1 MKILS
6 YLTPAGAPTAAA
18 ITEVLAVPLLVLA
31 LCVWI
36 NPADPFYTHGPFP
49 WVALGPVV
57 VALRYGA
64 LAGILAS
71 LVVLA
76 GWFGLARYNLI
87 GPTLPQD
94 ELLGALVLVMI
105 CGEFGSLWSNRVRR
119 AEAMQRY
126 IAQRLDHLT
135 HQHYLLRLS
144 HDRLEQDLISRPV
157 SMRDALLNLRRITSH
172 GSVADG
178 DALPAAG
185 ELLRLLSQYCQ
196 IECAAVHR
204 LQGDSL
210 RRTPDHTL
218 GTPFELDT
226 TDPLITFALER
237 KELSH
242 VALDEVEQ
250 RGRSRYLVAV
260 PLKDATGMLQALLV
274 VERMPFFA
282 LHEETL
288 QMLNL
293 LLGYYADS
301 LNAARIAEPILRAV
315 PACPPTFAF
324 ELMRVWHIRRAAG
337 VRSALV
343 ALEFRSQPGFDD
355 LALQIERL
363 QRALDSVWAC
373 ASTHGRVLFTLMP
386 LAGESAAQGY
396 ANRVEGWIAQNR
408 GATLEEA
415 GVTTRVVL
423 LDQLPPEQLLLTLL
437 QQCHVPTETRTERPR
452 A

>member
-1 MKILS
+1 M
-6 YLTPAGAPTAAA
+6 
-18 ITEVLAVPLLVLA
+18 
-31 LCVWI
+31 
-36 NPADPFYTHGPFP
+36 
-49 WVALGPVV
+49 V

-64 LAGILAS
+64 LAGILAA

-76 GWFGLARYNLI
+76 GWFGLARQGLI
-87 GPTLPQD
+87 GPTIPQD
-94 ELLGALVLVMI
+94 EFLGALVLVMI

-119 AEAMQRY
+119 AETMQRY

-172 GSVADG
+172 GMVADAA
-178 DALPAAG
+178 ALPAAG

-196 IECAAVHR
+196 IECAAVYR
-204 LQGDSL
+204 MEGSNI
-210 RRTPDHTL
+210 RRAADHTL
-218 GTPFELDT
+218 GTPFELNT

-237 KELSH
+237 QELSH
-242 VALDEVEQ
+242 VALDELEQ
-250 RGRSRYLVAV
+250 RGRSRYLVVV
-260 PLKDATGMLQALLV
+260 PLKDAVGTLQALLV

-301 LNAARIAEPILRAV
+301 LNAARIAEPVLRAV
-315 PACPPTFAF
+315 PACPPAFAF
-324 ELMRVWHIRRAAG
+324 ELMRVWHIRQTSG

-373 ASTHGRVLFTLMP
+373 ESAHGRVLFTLMP

-396 ANRVEGWIAQNR
+396 ANRVEGWISQNR

-415 GVTTRVVL
+415 GVATRVAL
-423 LDQLPPEQLLLTLL
+423 LDQLPDRQLGQIVAGLPGPQLVTGAPAALAQVAGLGHAADADAGRRHGLARLGCSSGQGEEGRRQLSPGSGFWHAATLA
-437 QQCHVPTETRTERPR
+437 QAR
-452 A
+452 AG

>member
-1 MKILS
+1 MKILP
-6 YLTPAGAPTAAA
+6 YLTPAGAPAAAA

-31 LCVWI
+31 LCVWA
-36 NPADPFYTHGPFP
+36 NPADPFFTHGPFP

-64 LAGILAS
+64 LAGILAA

-76 GWFGLARYNLI
+76 GWFGLVRQGLI
-87 GPTLPQD
+87 GPTIPQD
-94 ELLGALVLVMI
+94 EFLGALVLVMI

-119 AEAMQRY
+119 AETMQRY

-172 GSVADG
+172 GMVADAA
-178 DALPAAG
+178 ALPAAG

-196 IECAAVHR
+196 IECAAVYR
-204 LQGDSL
+204 MEGDNI
-210 RRTPDHTL
+210 RRSADHTL
-218 GTPFELDT
+218 GTPFELNT
-226 TDPLITFALER
+226 TDPLISFALER
-237 KELSH
+237 RELSH

-250 RGRSRYLVAV
+250 RGRSRYLVVV
-260 PLKDATGMLQALLV
+260 PLKDAVGTLQALLV

-315 PACPPTFAF
+315 PACPPAFAF
-324 ELMRVWHIRRAAG
+324 ELMRVWHIRQTSG

-373 ASTHGRVLFTLMP
+373 DSAHGRVLLTLMP

-423 LDQLPPEQLLLTLL
+423 LDQQPPAQLLNTLL
-437 QQCHVPTETRTERPR
+437 QQCHVPAETRTERPR

>member
-1 MKILS
+1 MKILP
-6 YLTPAGAPTAAA
+6 YLTPAGAPAAAA

-31 LCVWI
+31 LCVWV
-36 NPADPFYTHGPFP
+36 NPADPFFTHGPFP

-64 LAGILAS
+64 LAGILAA

-76 GWFGLARYNLI
+76 GWFGLARQGLI
-87 GPTLPQD
+87 GPTIPQD
-94 ELLGALVLVMI
+94 EFLGALVLVMI

-119 AEAMQRY
+119 AETMQRY

-172 GSVADG
+172 GMVADAA
-178 DALPAAG
+178 ALPAAG

-196 IECAAVHR
+196 IECAAVYR
-204 LQGDSL
+204 MEGDNI
-210 RRTPDHTL
+210 RRSADHTL
-218 GTPFELDT
+218 GTPFELNT
-226 TDPLITFALER
+226 TDPLISFALER
-237 KELSH
+237 RELSH

-250 RGRSRYLVAV
+250 RGRSRYLVVV
-260 PLKDATGMLQALLV
+260 PLKDAVGTLQALLV

-315 PACPPTFAF
+315 PACPPAFAF
-324 ELMRVWHIRRAAG
+324 ELMRVWHIRQSSG

-373 ASTHGRVLFTLMP
+373 DSAHGRVLLTLMP

-423 LDQLPPEQLLLTLL
+423 LDQQPPAQLLNTLL
-437 QQCHVPTETRTERPR
+437 QQCHVPAETRTERPR

>member
-1 MKILS
+1 MKILP
-6 YLTPAGAPTAAA
+6 YLTPAGAPATAAIA
-18 ITEVLAVPLLVLA
+18 EVLAVPLLVLA
-31 LCVWI
+31 LCVWV
-36 NPADPFYTHGPFP
+36 NPADPFFTHGPFP
-49 WVALGPVV
+49 WVVLGPVV

-64 LAGILAS
+64 LAGILAA

-76 GWFGLARYNLI
+76 GWFGLARQGLI
-87 GPTLPQD
+87 GPTMPQD
-94 ELLGALVLVMI
+94 EFLGALVLVMI

-119 AEAMQRY
+119 AETMQRY

-172 GSVADG
+172 GMVADAA
-178 DALPAAG
+178 ALPAAG

-196 IECAAVHR
+196 IECAAVYR
-204 LQGDSL
+204 MEGSNI
-210 RRTPDHTL
+210 RRAADHTL
-218 GTPFELDT
+218 GTPFELNT

-237 KELSH
+237 QELSH
-242 VALDEVEQ
+242 VALDELEQ
-250 RGRSRYLVAV
+250 RGRSRYLVVV
-260 PLKDATGMLQALLV
+260 PLKDAVGTLQALLV

-315 PACPPTFAF
+315 PACPPAFAF
-324 ELMRVWHIRRAAG
+324 ELMRVWHIRQTSG

-373 ASTHGRVLFTLMP
+373 ESAHGRVLLTLMP

-423 LDQLPPEQLLLTLL
+423 LDQQPPAQLLNTLL
-437 QQCHVPTETRTERPR
+437 QQCHVPAETRTERPR

>member
-1 MKILS
+1 MKILP
-6 YLTPAGAPTAAA
+6 YLTPAGAPAAAA
-18 ITEVLAVPLLVLA
+18 IAEVLAVPLLVLA
-31 LCVWI
+31 LCVWV
-36 NPADPFYTHGPFP
+36 NPADPFFTHGPFP
-49 WVALGPVV
+49 WVVLGPVV

-64 LAGILAS
+64 LAGILAA

-76 GWFGLARYNLI
+76 GWFGLARQGLI
-87 GPTLPQD
+87 GPTMPQD
-94 ELLGALVLVMI
+94 EFLGALVLVMI

-119 AEAMQRY
+119 AETMQRY

-172 GSVADG
+172 GMVADAA
-178 DALPAAG
+178 ALPAAG

-196 IECAAVHR
+196 IECAAVYR
-204 LQGDSL
+204 MEGSNI
-210 RRTPDHTL
+210 RRAADHTL
-218 GTPFELDT
+218 GTPFELNT

-237 KELSH
+237 QELSH
-242 VALDEVEQ
+242 VALDELEQ
-250 RGRSRYLVAV
+250 RGRSRYLVVV
-260 PLKDATGMLQALLV
+260 PLKDAVGTLQALLV

-315 PACPPTFAF
+315 PACPPAFAF
-324 ELMRVWHIRRAAG
+324 ELMRVWHIRQTSG

-373 ASTHGRVLFTLMP
+373 ESAHGRVLLTLMP

-396 ANRVEGWIAQNR
+396 ANRVEGWISQNR

-423 LDQLPPEQLLLTLL
+423 LDQQPPAQLLNTLL
-437 QQCHVPTETRTERPR
+437 QQCHVPAETRTERPR

>member
-18 ITEVLAVPLLVLA
+18 IAEVLAVPLLVLA

-172 GSVADG
+172 GTVAADA
-178 DALPAAG
+178 ALPAAG

-204 LQGDSL
+204 LDGDTL
-210 RRTPDHTL
+210 RRVPDHSL
-218 GTPFELDT
+218 GTPFELNT

-315 PACPPTFAF
+315 PACPPAFAF

-373 ASTHGRVLFTLMP
+373 ASAHGRVLFTLMP

-437 QQCHVPTETRTERPR
+437 QQCHVPAETRTERPR

>member
-1 MKILS
+1 MKILP
-6 YLTPAGAPTAAA
+6 YLTPAGAPAAAA
-18 ITEVLAVPLLVLA
+18 IAEVLAVPLLVLA
-31 LCVWI
+31 LCVWV
-36 NPADPFYTHGPFP
+36 NPADPFFTHGPFP
-49 WVALGPVV
+49 WVVLGPVV

-64 LAGILAS
+64 LAGILAA

-76 GWFGLARYNLI
+76 GWFGLARQGLI
-87 GPTLPQD
+87 GPTMPQD
-94 ELLGALVLVMI
+94 EFLGALVLVMI

-119 AEAMQRY
+119 AETMQRY

-172 GSVADG
+172 GMVADAA
-178 DALPAAG
+178 ALPAAG

-196 IECAAVHR
+196 IECAAVYR
-204 LQGDSL
+204 MEGSNI
-210 RRTPDHTL
+210 RRAADHTL
-218 GTPFELDT
+218 GTPFELNT

-237 KELSH
+237 QELSH
-242 VALDEVEQ
+242 VALDELEQ
-250 RGRSRYLVAV
+250 RGRSRYLVVV
-260 PLKDATGMLQALLV
+260 PLKDAVGTLQALLV

-315 PACPPTFAF
+315 PACPPAFAF
-324 ELMRVWHIRRAAG
+324 ELMRVWHIRQTSG

-373 ASTHGRVLFTLMP
+373 ESAHGRVLLTLMP

-423 LDQLPPEQLLLTLL
+423 LDQLPPAQLLQTLL
-437 QQCHVPTETRTERPR
+437 QQCHVPAETRTERPR

>member
-1 MKILS
+1 MKILP
-6 YLTPAGAPTAAA
+6 YLTPAGAPPLAA
-18 ITEVLAVPLLVLA
+18 IAEVLGVPLLVLA

-36 NPADPFYTHGPFP
+36 NPIDPFFTRGPFP
-49 WVALGPVV
+49 WMTLGPVV

-64 LAGILAS
+64 LAGIMAA

-76 GWFGLARYNLI
+76 GWFGLARQGLVSPAI
-87 GPTLPQD
+87 PQD
-94 ELLGALVLVMI
+94 EFLGALVLIMI

-119 AEAMQRY
+119 AETMQRY

-172 GSVADG
+172 GIVAA
-178 DALPAAG
+178 DAPLPAAG

-196 IECAAVHR
+196 IECAAMYR
-204 LQGDSL
+204 MDGDTIRGSAE
-210 RRTPDHTL
+210 HTL
-218 GTPFELDT
+218 GTPFALHPD
-226 TDPLITFALER
+226 DPLIAFALER
-237 KELSH
+237 QALSH
-242 VALDEVEQ
+242 VALEELEQ
-250 RGRSRYLVAV
+250 RGQSRYLVAV
-260 PLKDATGMLQALLV
+260 PLKDASGALQALLV

-301 LNAARIAEPILRAV
+301 LNAARIAEPVLRAV
-315 PACPPTFAF
+315 PACPPAFAF
-324 ELMRVWHIRRAAG
+324 ELMRVWHIRQSSG

-343 ALEFRSQPGFDD
+343 ALEFHSQPGFDD

-373 ASTHGRVLFTLMP
+373 ESEHGRVLFTLMP

-396 ANRVEGWIAQNR
+396 ADRVESWIAQNR
-408 GATLEEA
+408 GATLEAA
-415 GVTTRVVL
+415 GVGTRVVL
-423 LDQLPPEQLLLTLL
+423 IDQLAPAELLQTLL
-437 QQCHVPTETRTERPR
+437 RQCHVPAETRTERPG